1 MNWDMHWLSTA
12 FDGFLGFLPNLVAG
26 LIILLIGYLVAKV
39 LGRVTSTVLHRA
51 GFDRFMTRLG
61 FVNRG
66 ESDVASVWTGK
77 AVFAVIIL
85 GTIMQVART
94 WNLTFVAVG
103 FARIIAYLPH
113 VLGAVVIFGAAMF
126 LGNWV
131 RDRLLRSPI
140 MNGDRVAAGDQMRL
154 VPSVVRG
161 AIITIGAFMALREL
175 QIAPEIVSTAFTL
188 TLGTIA
194 VAAAL
199 AFGLGGRDVAG
210 RIAQSWY
217 ERRRS
222 SVTSTDYFPSSGG
235 PSPRGA

>member
-1 MNWDMHWLSTA
+1 MNWNMHWLTTA

-26 LIILLIGYLVAKV
+26 LIVLLIGYIVAKV
-39 LGRVTSTVLHRA
+39 LGRVTTALLHRV
-51 GFDRFMTRLG
+51 GFDRFVTRLG

-66 ESDVASVWTGK
+66 ESGAGSVWAGK

-94 WNLTFVAVG
+94 WNMTFVAVG
-103 FARIIAYLPH
+103 FARLIAYLPH

-131 RDRLLRSPI
+131 RDRLLRTPI
-140 MNGDRVAAGDQMRL
+140 MNGDRVDQMRL
-154 VPSVVRG
+154 VPSIVRG

-217 ERRRS
+217 ERRRG
-222 SVTSTDYFPSSGG
+222 SVTSTDYFPSSRG
-235 PSPRGA
+235 PAPRGA